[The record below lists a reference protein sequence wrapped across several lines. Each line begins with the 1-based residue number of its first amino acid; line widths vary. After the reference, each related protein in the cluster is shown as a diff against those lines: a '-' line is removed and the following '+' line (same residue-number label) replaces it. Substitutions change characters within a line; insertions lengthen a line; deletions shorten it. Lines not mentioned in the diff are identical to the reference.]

1 MDEKKYNTV
10 TPAELIWKGLSRW
23 WLIIGFTVLGALVLY
38 KYSNKNYDADMAAY
52 EADNSAYQ
60 AQLDQYN
67 DVFEFNTEYR
77 KAASGSEAEKAQKAQ
92 ELIKFCEER
101 LTADQKYSVEDA
113 LSVRKQMA
121 DASALAENLVQYKVN
136 PYSIPT
142 ITLIYT
148 VSCDVPEQQ
157 GSVNGYYQNAHNS
170 YSLWNSIFESMGYP
184 EEEWGRFSGC
194 TFFSFPNGSQFS
206 LTLYNDDIEKLR
218 SSITNID
225 SALQKLKNS
234 VINKSGMNHRLIQ
247 VEANVYTKTDTNIAN
262 QQNTVR
268 QWIVDYTNRINS
280 FKNIFNQAANAVQ
293 YNYYEA
299 RVNIEDGGNGYI
311 TVKDRTK
318 PQPDDEAAHK
328 PKNPKIMALVG
339 AAAGFCLGFV
349 VLLLCMIFGGRLQ
362 KPEELENLYN
372 LKVAGAVHT
381 DTFELPFEKL
391 IKYLKSRRLGS
402 FNTQKNI
409 ELAALKIKSIC
420 VAKGEN
426 EIVLAGNAVSKF
438 NRSVVEGLKK
448 ELENCNIK
456 VTASGNI
463 LNSPSTFSA
472 ILNTGNVVF
481 VEREI
486 FSSYKNIERELLM
499 TNGCE
504 INVLGAV
511 CIY

>member
-1 MDEKKYNTV
+1 MDEKRYNTV

-38 KYSNKNYDADMAAY
+38 KYSNKNYDADLKAY

-77 KAASGSEAEKAQKAQ
+77 KAASGSESDKAKKAQ
-92 ELIKFCEER
+92 ELLKFCEER
-101 LTADQKYSVEDA
+101 LTADQIYSVEDA
-113 LSVRKQMA
+113 LSVRRQMA
-121 DASALAENLVQYKVN
+121 DANELSETMVQYKVN
-136 PYSIPT
+136 PYSIPV

-157 GSVNGYYQNAHNS
+157 ATVNGYYQNAHNS
-170 YSLWNSIFESMGYP
+170 FSLWNSVFESMGYS

-194 TFFSFPNGSQFS
+194 TFFSFLNGTQFS
-206 LTLYNDDIEKLR
+206 MTLYNDDIEKLR
-218 SSITNID
+218 SSAGSID
-225 SALQKLKNS
+225 SALQALKDS
-234 VINKSGMNHRLIQ
+234 VIKKSGMSHKLVQ
-247 VEANVYTKTDTNIAN
+247 VEANIYTKTDTNIAT

-280 FKNIFNQAANAVQ
+280 FKNVFNLATNVIQ

-299 RVNIEDGGNGYI
+299 RVNLEDGGNGYI

-318 PQPDDEAAHK
+318 PKPDDEAAHM
-328 PKNPKIMALVG
+328 PKDPKIMALVG

-349 VLLLCMIFGGRLQ
+349 VLLLLMIFGGRLQ
-362 KPEELENLYN
+362 KPEELEKLYD
-372 LKVAGAVHT
+372 LKVAGAIHT

-409 ELAALKIKSIC
+409 QLAALKIKSIC

-438 NRSVVEGLKK
+438 NRSVVESLRK

-463 LNSPSTFSA
+463 LSSPSTFSA
-472 ILNTGNVVF
+472 VLNTGNVIF
-481 VEREI
+481 VERET

-504 INVLGAV
+504 VDVLGAV